1 MAGSGCEGCRAT
13 GEPRRMMRPAA
24 PQPKGS
30 GTEVG
35 IPTRVAPA
43 GDSFGGPLGSG
54 GEMAVPGWRTARAR
68 YSDWP
73 NSDWPNRLGLRALG
87 PLDDVELDPLVLPQF
102 AEAARV
108 DGRVMHED
116 VRAAS

>member
-1 MAGSGCEGCRAT
+1 MSS
-13 GEPRRMMRPAA
+13 RPV
-24 PQPKGS
+24 PQ
-30 GTEVG
+30 T
-35 IPTRVAPA
+35 
-43 GDSFGGPLGSG
+43 GDSFDGPLGSG

-68 YSDWP
+68 Y
-73 NSDWPNRLGLRALG
+73 SDWPNRLGLRALG

-116 VRAAS
+116 VRAASVLGNEAESLVGVEPLDGTGGHESPSVDRPRTPRDP